1 MAAMFGLL
9 QCFNGNFVAASRL
22 LFSFGRRGTIPARFA
37 TIHPAFQTPSIAI
50 AGVTIAT
57 LAGLVLGD
65 SLLVPV
71 TEVGSMACA
80 CGWFAACISF
90 FLVETRPGARLIA
103 AIGAIVA
110 LLLVA
115 MKVIPKFPGHFS
127 RAEWLALAIW
137 ILIGIAMHLT
147 RPGPAAKTS

>member
-1 MAAMFGLL
+1 MAIG
-9 QCFNGNFVAASRL
+9 
-22 LFSFGRRGTIPARFA
+22 
-37 TIHPAFQTPSIAI
+37 
-50 AGVTIAT
+50 GVTIAT

-90 FLVETRPGARLIA
+90 FLVETRPGARVVA
-103 AIGAIVA
+103 AIGASVA

-127 RAEWLALAIW
+127 RAEWIALAIW
-137 ILIGIAMHLT
+137 LLIGVAMHLS